1 MRTPCVIALGALALT
16 ACSTVYDVQ
25 SVDALSSMQ
34 KLQVQGQFE
43 QIANQSV
50 PRGCVSQPGTDAC
63 AKIYA
68 IHAYACL
75 VSATANPPSQAA
87 CPDRNG
93 PKAKWIDCAVDGY
106 RKAKG
111 ATKDPAELSNLA
123 GNQAHALYCSAEF
136 RRFDGDEPG
145 AVSLAREAESA
156 VSRVPD
162 TAQNARIAASAAL
175 MIAQLPKLPSSDRCL
190 AARDAARW
198 ATRGLALTQS
208 DPGATGSLN
217 FSLTE
222 ARNEAKDICGG
233 L

>member
-1 MRTPCVIALGALALT
+1 MRTPYVVALDALVLT
-16 ACSTVYDVQ
+16 ACSTVSDVQ

-34 KLQVQGQFE
+34 KLQAQGQFE
-43 QIANQSV
+43 QIANQPVGS
-50 PRGCVSQPGTDAC
+50 GCAPGTEAC

-75 VSATANPPSQAA
+75 VSATGNPPLQAA

-93 PKAKWIDCAVDGY
+93 PKAKWIDCAVDDY

-136 RRFDGDEPG
+136 RRFDDDQQG
-145 AVSLAREAESA
+145 AASLAREAEAA
-156 VSRVPD
+156 VSSVPY

-175 MIAQLPKLPSSDRCL
+175 MTAQLTKLPSSDRCL
-190 AARDAARW
+190 AARNAARW
-198 ATRGLALTQS
+198 ATRGLALPQS
-208 DPGATGSLN
+208 DPGETDSLN

-222 ARNEAKDICGG
+222 ARAEAKDICGG